1 MFDDVHFCV
10 VQLQR
15 MAFRLGGHDLIPS
28 AGADGKSADWSISLL
43 VRT

>member
-15 MAFRLGGHDLIPS
+15 MAFRWGGHDLPS